1 MLISAEDIRGYILQG
16 RDGGIGKIRDLILN
30 DGDWRVRFAVV
41 DTGDWLERHE
51 VVIAPHHLSAPD
63 LAAETIAVDLDRKT
77 VEESPARDSTHTM
90 SDELAARIHAHYGL
104 PASAAEPAEVAVAE
118 AEAEGTGTRRTIL
131 RSAHEVV
138 GYGLHEQDGD
148 LGEVIDLLVDT
159 DGWMIRYMVVDTG
172 RWLPGKQVLIAPS
185 WIEFISWSERK
196 IDVRLTREQVKGSPN
211 YDPMADVDRNFELR
225 LYQYLGYQ
233 PYW

>member
-1 MLISAEDIRGYILQG
+1 MLISAEDIRGYTLQG
-16 RDGGIGKIRDLILN
+16 RDGGFGKIRDLIFN
-30 DGDWRVRFAVV
+30 DGDWRIRFAVV
-41 DTGDWLERHE
+41 DTGGLLDRHE
-51 VVIAPHHLSAPD
+51 VIVAPHHLGSPD
-63 LAAETIAVDLDRKT
+63 LDSETIPVDLDRKT
-77 VEESPARDSTHTM
+77 LEASPERETAHTM
-90 SDELAARIHAHYGL
+90 SDELAARIHAYYDL
-104 PASAAEPAEVAVAE
+104 PASAAAPSEVAVAE
-118 AEAEGTGTRRTIL
+118 AETRPTSL

-148 LGEVIDLLVDT
+148 VGEVIDLLLDT
-159 DGWMIRYMVVDTG
+159 DDWMLRYMVVDTG

-185 WIEFISWSERK
+185 WIDFISWSEQK
-196 IDVRLTREQVKGSPN
+196 IDVRLTREQVRGSPN

>member
-1 MLISAEDIRGYILQG
+1 MLISAEDIRGYTLRG
-16 RDGGIGKIRDLILN
+16 RDGGFGRISDLIFN

-51 VVIAPHHLSAPD
+51 VIVAPHHLGEPD
-63 LAAETIAVDLDRKT
+63 LDSETIDVDLDRAT
-77 VEESPARDSTHTM
+77 VEQSPGRGEAHTV
-90 SDELAARIHAHYGL
+90 SDELAERIHAYYGL

-118 AEAEGTGTRRTIL
+118 GEEMRPTSL
-131 RSAHEVV
+131 RNAHEAV
-138 GYGLHEQDGD
+138 GYGLHEPDGD
-148 LGEVIDLLVDT
+148 VGEVIDLLIDT
-159 DGWMIRYMVVDTG
+159 DGWTIRYMVVDTG

-185 WIEFISWSERK
+185 WIDFISWSERK
-196 IDVRLTREQVKGSPN
+196 IDVRLTREQVRGSPD